1 MSIHIGANAG
11 DIAKTVLLPGDPLRA
26 KYVAEH
32 FLENISCYNK
42 VRGMFGYTGDYKGK
56 RVSIQGTGMGTPS
69 ISIYVNELISEY
81 NVTNL
86 IRVGTCGSIQPGIGL
101 RDIILVLTA
110 STDSQVNKLRFQ
122 GMDYAPSAS
131 FSLIRRAYDTA
142 IANQIDVKVG
152 GVLTT
157 DSFYHD
163 EPKYWRVW
171 AVYGVLALE
180 METSALYTLSAKLG
194 VHALSILTVSDNM
207 LSGEKAT
214 SEQRERSF
222 TQMIELALE
231 ICE

>member
-194 VHALSILTVSDNM
+194 VNALSILTVSDNM